1 MLDHLLQTA
10 QAYERKHGKPP
21 EVVYINPHHFETLF
35 RYHPELFSIK
45 HPIPLGFR
53 LIIVPGSRLTHP
65 EAAVLTASRPFSRVA

>member
-21 EVVYINPHHFETLF
+21 EVVYINPYHFETLF

-45 HPIPLGFR
+45 HSIPLGFR

-65 EAAVLTASRPFSRVA
+65 EAAILTATRPFSQVA